1 MCPQAHEAGQTR
13 GKGWGLRQVP
23 APVPAVGSGSVPTRG
38 RRGTPPGCRRCSVVA
53 RGPQALP
60 LCSRGRTQPPI
71 PASGRG
77 RRPVLPRICVCMWG
91 GRASEPGGGVAG
103 CRCCGVHSHLGGLD
117 HRPLPALYWGAPQG
131 GAGTPWGRVPWLTP
145 GSRCFRGQEW
155 MQCRHFCR
163 KLDGRGW
170 PEVAGGTS
178 RGPVSGPEARVP
190 ERGQRCGGHEGAG

>member
-1 MCPQAHEAGQTR
+1 MGRAGVLGKSLHLSPPWGLVLCRRGAGGGRRLGAEGAPWWPEAPRPCRCAPGGGLSPRSRPQAGAGGRFCR
-13 GKGWGLRQVP
+13 GFV
-23 APVPAVGSGSVPTRG
+23 
-38 RRGTPPGCRRCSVVA
+38 
-53 RGPQALP
+53 
-60 LCSRGRTQPPI
+60 
-71 PASGRG
+71 
-77 RRPVLPRICVCMWG
+77 CVCVEG

-178 RGPVSGPEARVP
+178 RGPVSGSEARVP

>member
-1 MCPQAHEAGQTR
+1 MGRAGVL
-13 GKGWGLRQVP
+13 GKSLHLYPPWGLVLCRRG
-23 APVPAVGSGSVPTRG
+23 AGGG
-38 RRGTPPGCRRCSVVA
+38 RRLGAEGAPWWPEAPRPCRCA
-53 RGPQALP
+53 
-60 LCSRGRTQPPI
+60 
-71 PASGRG
+71 
-77 RRPVLPRICVCMWG
+77 
-91 GRASEPGGGVAG
+91 PGGGLSPRSRPQAGAGGRFCRGFVCVCGGAEPQSPGVVSLGAGAAG
-103 CRCCGVHSHLGGLD
+103 CTVTWG
-117 HRPLPALYWGAPQG
+117 ALTTGPSLLCTGGAPQG

-178 RGPVSGPEARVP
+178 RGPVSGSEARVP